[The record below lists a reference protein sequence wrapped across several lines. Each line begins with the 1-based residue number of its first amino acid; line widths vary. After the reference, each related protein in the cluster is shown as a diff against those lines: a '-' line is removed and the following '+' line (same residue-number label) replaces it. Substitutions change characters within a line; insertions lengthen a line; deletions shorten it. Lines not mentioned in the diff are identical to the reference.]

1 MSEAVRRRILG
12 IGTLVLLTLGT
23 VLWCVDA
30 HQGLLSLKAGL
41 VFGAAWLAF
50 PQITALTSAGPPRLT
65 WAILAGAV
73 ILVFRPRA
81 FPVVA
86 VLIVVMMIVEGA
98 TWILRPLSTGPPKLG
113 KRSRRDKQPL

>member
-1 MSEAVRRRILG
+1 MVMLTIGALLWFCSSGDANRALG
-12 IGTLVLLTLGT
+12 GM
-23 VLWCVDA
+23 A
-30 HQGLLSLKAGL
+30 LKAGL
-41 VFGAAWLAF
+41 AFGAAWLAF
-50 PQITALTSAGPPRLT
+50 PQIMTLTAVGPPRLT

-98 TWILRPLSTGPPKLG
+98 TWILRPLSTGQPKLG
-113 KRSRRDKQPL
+113 KRSRRDQQPL